1 MIQIN
6 RRRVGIVLN
15 LDNSQSFSDEMTRMK
30 NDICQL
36 VERGKEFTDSS
47 VVEKSQK
54 LDEWIVS
61 FMKDQS

>member
-1 MIQIN
+1 M
-6 RRRVGIVLN
+6 LN